1 MSFFDSDIVKEEMK
15 TIQTLQTKVYHN
27 IWSFAKMSKKEQ
39 EEHIECLEKLLD
51 KQQILYKRLSLS
63 NDPKAMAMKKDIMA
77 SAEMFGFPKD
87 GDLSLMFSQMTK
99 AIVEMKKQLDRS

>member
-15 TIQTLQTKVYHN
+15 VIQTLQTKVYHN
-27 IWSFAKMSKKEQ
+27 VWSFSNMKKEDQ
-39 EEHIECLEKLLD
+39 AEHIDDLEKLLD

>member
-15 TIQTLQTKVYHN
+15 VIQTLQTKVYHN
-27 IWSFAKMSKKEQ
+27 VWSFANMKKEDQ
-39 EEHIECLEKLLD
+39 VEHIDDLEKLLD

-87 GDLSLMFSQMTK
+87 GDLSLMFTQMNK
-99 AIVEMKKQLDRS
+99 AIGEMKKQLDKS

>member
-15 TIQTLQTKVYHN
+15 VIQTLQTKVYHN
-27 IWSFAKMSKKEQ
+27 VWSFANMKKEDQ
-39 EEHIECLEKLLD
+39 AEHIDDLEKLLD

-87 GDLSLMFSQMTK
+87 GDLSLMFTQMNK
-99 AIVEMKKQLDRS
+99 AICEMKKQLDKS